1 MSVAARLYESHR
13 ETLQTALK
21 AVRVRDHWSP
31 FRESPSTKLHGED
44 APRDGKARFQ
54 AQLGKPFDL
63 DQPGTIGTLGAEVSP
78 YTRQPLG
85 ITYPKSDPAALF
97 AASRKAM
104 SGWMKASAAERAGVI
119 TEMLFAMEKN
129 AFENAH
135 ATMHTAGQG
144 YVMAFL

>member
-1 MSVAARLYESHR
+1 MSVAARLYDQHR
-13 ETLQTALK
+13 ETLDTALK
-21 AVRVRDHWSP
+21 AVRIRDHWSP
-31 FRESPSTKLHGED
+31 FRESPSAKLHGEE
-44 APRDGKARFQ
+44 APRLGKSRFE

-63 DQPGTIGTLGAEVSP
+63 EQPGTIGTVGAEVSP
-78 YTRQPLG
+78 YTREPLG

-104 SGWMKASAAERAGVI
+104 SGWTKASVEERAGII
-119 TEMLFAMEKN
+119 TEMLFAMERN

-144 YVMAFL
+144 L